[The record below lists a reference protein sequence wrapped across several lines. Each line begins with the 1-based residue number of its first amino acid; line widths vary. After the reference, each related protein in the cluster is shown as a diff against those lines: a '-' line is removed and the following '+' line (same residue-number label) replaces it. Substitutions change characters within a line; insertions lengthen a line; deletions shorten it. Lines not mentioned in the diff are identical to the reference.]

1 MRRKERT
8 KAKKKKAKS
17 QTRKSALGQ
26 TVKERRERRKGP
38 VKPQEAQEQTRSN
51 TEPQ

>member
-1 MRRKERT
+1 MRRKEQT

-17 QTRKSALGQ
+17 QTRKSASGH
-26 TVKERRERRKGP
+26 TGKERRDRRKGP
-38 VKPQEAQEQTRSN
+38 VKPPKVEEQTRSN